1 MAYFFMAL
9 SKRRHRRTLAINIA
23 LSFFLLSVVAF
34 ARIRQLLATN
44 IGSSSGG
51 LSPQFSVKLALSATS
66 SPRLSPELWA
76 SGGVGPHRVDVAE
89 QVSR

>member
-44 IGSSSGG
+44 IGSSGGG
-51 LSPQFSVKLALSATS
+51 LSPQFSVKLALSAS
-66 SPRLSPELWA
+66 STRLSPELWA
-76 SGGVGPHRVDVAE
+76 SGGVSLHRVDIAE
-89 QVSR
+89 QVFR